1 MITENSNN
9 LGKYTLKEIYDT
21 PRALKETLKQTD
33 IIKDVAKKIFKTE
46 KKRVF
51 LTGSGTSYHSGFF
64 AQYLFN
70 NLAKIYSSAEF
81 APEFPY
87 LIESIINEN
96 DLIIGLSQS
105 GESKATIKTI
115 EYGNEKNITTV
126 CVSNNPDSKL
136 AKITDYCIFTKC
148 EKEIS
153 VMATKTYIAELGV
166 LTAFA
171 LEIAKYLNKISDDIY
186 TSYWNELLS
195 LPNKIEKLIPK
206 SHKEVKTLTS
216 NFELTD
222 RCFVLGAGP
231 DFATAKEGALKL
243 KEGAQIFADEFP
255 TAEFPHGPITL
266 AEFGVWI
273 VTIIPSQNGTRKEYM
288 IKLINKLKKRNPTI
302 IGISSDIDSH
312 LVDFQLNIPLTLP
325 DLCPFLSII
334 PIQLLTLELS
344 KKKGLNC
351 DKPEAL
357 TKISG
362 I

>member
-1 MITENSNN
+1 MNFENSSN
-9 LGKYTLKEIYDT
+9 LGKYTLKEIYDI
-21 PRALKETLKQTD
+21 PRALEETLKQTE
-33 IIKDVAKKIFKTE
+33 IFKEITEKIFKIQIN
-46 KKRVF
+46 RIF
-51 LTGSGTSYHSGFF
+51 LTGSGTSYHSGYF

-70 NLAKIYSSAEF
+70 NLTKIYSAAEF

-87 LIESIINEN
+87 LIKSLINEN
-96 DLIIGLSQS
+96 DLIIALSQS
-105 GESKATIKTI
+105 GESKGTIKTI
-115 EYGNEKNITTV
+115 EFGNEKKISTV
-126 CVSNNPDSKL
+126 CISNNPDSKL
-136 AKITDYCIFTKC
+136 AKIADFCIFTKC

-166 LTAFA
+166 LAALA
-171 LEIAKYLNKISDDIY
+171 LEMAKYLNRISDEIY

-206 SHKEVKTLTS
+206 SHKEVKTLIS
-216 NFELTD
+216 KFKLTD

-255 TAEFPHGPITL
+255 TAEFPHGPIIL
-266 AEFGVWI
+266 AKSNVWI
-273 VTIIPSQNGTRKEYM
+273 LTIIPSQNEIRKEYM
-288 IKLINKLKKRNPTI
+288 IRLINKMKKRNPTI
-302 IGISSDIDSH
+302 ITISSSVDPQ
-312 LVDFQLNIPLTLP
+312 LVDFQLKIPFTLP
-325 DLCPFLSII
+325 ELRPFLSII

-351 DKPEAL
+351 DTPEAL